1 MNKEEGG
8 FMRERKPGHWH
19 DILPNVSIAVS
30 AVAVVLALVALA
42 ARM

>member
-1 MNKEEGG
+1 
-8 FMRERKPGHWH
+8 MRERKPGCWH

-30 AVAVVLALVALA
+30 VVAVVLAAAALA